1 MAGYHSAFG
10 IHPASSYGIIV
21 LLGGHYPDATKI
33 AYDSLDFLQPA
44 FDKAQAELVASLY
57 GGNWSS
63 SDGNSSVSVV
73 VQKGTLFVSNL
84 ILNGTDVLATF
95 QVPGKLPLRSSERR
109 DEFRS
114 ESCPRHI
121 PLLTNP

>member
-10 IHPASSYGIIV
+10 IHPASSYGIVV

-44 FDKAQAELVASLY
+44 FDKSHAELAASLY
-57 GGNWSS
+57 GGKWSS
-63 SDGNSSVSVV
+63 SDGNSIASVV
-73 VQKGTLFVSNL
+73 VQKGTLFVEKL
-84 ILNGTDVLATF
+84 ILNGSDVLATF
-95 QVPGKLPLRSSERR
+95 QAPGKLPLRSSQRR

-114 ESCPRHI
+114 E
-121 PLLTNP
+121 